1 MAKDRELK
9 TPRTVVIAASQR
21 RLKGQGLS
29 KKLSLNSGSSI
40 SDLTTDYKAYAAMVR
55 AAAG

>member
-1 MAKDRELK
+1 MAKDKELK
-9 TPRTVVIAASQR
+9 TPSTVVMAASQR

-29 KKLSLNSGSSI
+29 KKFSLNSGSSI
-40 SDLTTDYKAYAAMVR
+40 SDLTIDCKAYAAMVR